1 MPNPKKFKHVSLVDK
16 TTVALVPDT
25 RCYRKEIH
33 RARSGAVIPM
43 LAILLPVVVILAA
56 FAINIAYLELNRTE
70 MFIASDAASRATGRE
85 FMITNDVAA
94 ARARGRAAAS
104 RNMIGG
110 KPLQLADSD
119 FVFGQAARA
128 GLADRYSFS
137 PGGFNA
143 NAVEVT
149 AKRTTGSLDGPLK
162 LLMPNP
168 FAMSTVESSQTSRS
182 NQIEVDVVLV
192 IDRSGSMAYASN
204 EPAVFPPIPAAAP
217 SGWLFNGPAPFP
229 SRWRDAVA
237 AVDVFLFELA
247 ASPINEL
254 VGLVTYN
261 GSTTIDQTL
270 TGDYNSIRLALNNYT
285 VFFQSGSTN
294 IGGGIADGQNC
305 FAFSATRPVAAKVMI
320 VLTDGI
326 DTVGSDPIGAAKFAA
341 DEQIMIF
348 TITFSDEADQA
359 TMQSV
364 ASSALGKHYHATNLA
379 SLSLIFKDIARQ
391 LPVLISK

>member
-1 MPNPKKFKHVSLVDK
+1 MPNSQKLRVNSFS
-16 TTVALVPDT
+16 
-25 RCYRKEIH
+25 RI
-33 RARSGAVIPM
+33 RARRARHGAVIPM
-43 LAILLPVVVILAA
+43 LAIMLPVIVILAA

-85 FMITNDVAA
+85 FMFSNNVNG
-94 ARARGRAAAS
+94 ARARGRDAAN
-104 RNMIGG
+104 RNLIGG
-110 KPLQLADSD
+110 KPLQLANSD

-128 GLADRYSFS
+128 GISNRYSFS
-137 PGGFNA
+137 PGGFNP

-162 LLMPNP
+162 VLMPTP
-168 FAMSTVESSQTSRS
+168 FAISEVESSQTSRS

-217 SGWLFNGPAPFP
+217 TGWLFNGPAPFP
-229 SRWRDAVA
+229 SRWRDAVT

-261 GSTTIDQTL
+261 GNTSIDQTL
-270 TGDYNSIRLALNNYT
+270 TSDYNAIRLALNNYT

-305 FAFSATRPVAAKVMI
+305 FAISATRPVAAKVMI

-326 DTVGSDPIGAAKFAA
+326 DTVGSDPIEEAEYAA
-341 DEQIMIF
+341 DQQIMIF